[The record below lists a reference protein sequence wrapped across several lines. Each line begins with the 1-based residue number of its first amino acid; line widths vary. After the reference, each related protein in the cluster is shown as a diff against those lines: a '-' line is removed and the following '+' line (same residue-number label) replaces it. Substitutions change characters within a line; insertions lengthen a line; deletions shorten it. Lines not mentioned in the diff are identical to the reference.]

1 MGSPA
6 YDWAF
11 SYLQKYPELVEDVQ
25 NIVSKEDISS
35 GVDIILSILRIGS
48 TVFLLSDL
56 MMLSGVIM
64 SNVHGKWLILP
75 WICFNVLYNIFIFAM
90 PVFLFSSFAISL
102 FTWRFLICVFLIIA
116 VCFNKFIIY
125 LHPIDVVIKQFTDKK
140 SGLKSWKTISAD
152 LTSDRVCLV
161 A

>member
-1 MGSPA
+1 MG
-6 YDWAF
+6 
-11 SYLQKYPELVEDVQ
+11 EDVQ

-35 GVDIILSILRIGS
+35 TVDIILSMLIIGS
-48 TVFLLSDL
+48 TVFLLCDL

-64 SNVHGKWLILP
+64 SSVHCKWLILP
-75 WICFNVLYNIFIFAM
+75 WICFNIIYNIFIFTI
-90 PVFLFSSFAISL
+90 PVFLVSSFAIYC
-102 FTWRFLICVFLIIA
+102 FTWRFLICNFIIVA
-116 VCFNKFIIY
+116 VCFNKFTIY
-125 LHPIDVVIKQFTDKK
+125 WRQIDAVIKQFTDKK